1 MEDYFSPKLKV
12 PVAKGEISGEE
23 LIVQIDG
30 SSRYN
35 PGPAGIGIRVVKPDG
50 SVIKEISQFIG
61 IRTNNQAEYEALLEA
76 LKEICSLDTQPP
88 VVIQTD
94 SELLYQ
100 QLTGR
105 YRVRN
110 RELKLLHKRALLLLS
125 LLPNVKITL
134 VKRGENRADRLAKR
148 ASGNMRNAK

>member
-1 MEDYFSPKLKV
+1 M
-12 PVAKGEISGEE
+12 PVAEGKISNE

-35 PGPAGIGIRVVKPDG
+35 PGPAGIGIRVVAPDG
-50 SVIKEISQFIG
+50 SVIKEISRSIG
-61 IRTNNQAEYEALLEA
+61 IKTNNQAEYEALIEA
-76 LKEICSLDTQPP
+76 LKEIRCFGIQQP

-100 QLTGR
+100 QINGK

-110 RELKLLHKRALLLLS
+110 QKLKLLHKQALLLLKC
-125 LLPNVKITL
+125 LPNVKITL
-134 VKRGENRADRLAKR
+134 VERGENRADRLAKR
-148 ASGNMRNAK
+148 ASGSMRDAK